1 VWRTDAL
8 VAALDGYRGR
18 SLYRLLGPLQPV
30 RVHLPAAED
39 GRAPWFDCDTMDDL
53 GVARERARGA
63 EKRGAEKR
71 GARGTRGL
79 ENAVPGDVPP
89 GNAVPGTP

>member
-53 GVARERARGA
+53 GAARERARGA
-63 EKRGAEKR
+63 GK
-71 GARGTRGL
+71 
-79 ENAVPGDVPP
+79 P